1 MKKKKKTLENS
12 FPFFKSLNE
21 TLSIVRDRI
30 KQSAISHAKRVGH
43 WTGKRVP
50 MFPRFAMKPP
60 SNPTPR
66 MGYLPIL
73 GFQKVKVD
81 QNRCESQIIKTPRHT
96 LPAQTKKE
104 RCQMF
109 FFSFLPF
116 HLLYPHA
123 VGLIIFVFFFF
134 FVIKGFCWRKKTGL
148 RSPRRPCLYI
158 FSLLPRPFSW
168 RNNNK
173 NKKSKMET
181 RSVFCYYSLCEG
193 YLLADG

>member
-1 MKKKKKTLENS
+1 MDWKTN
-12 FPFFKSLNE
+12 PDVPTVCNE
-21 TLSIVRDRI
+21 TSIE
-30 KQSAISHAKRVGH
+30 S
-43 WTGKRVP
+43 
-50 MFPRFAMKPP
+50 
-60 SNPTPR
+60 TPR

-109 FFSFLPF
+109 FFSFWPF

-123 VGLIIFVFFFF
+123 VGLIIFVFFSL
-134 FVIKGFCWRKKTGL
+134 VIKGFCWKKTGL
-148 RSPRRPCLYI
+148 RCPQRPCLYI

-173 NKKSKMET
+173 NKKVKNGNT
-181 RSVFCYYSLCEG
+181 LGF
-193 YLLADG
+193 LLL